1 MKNNKYIILIPVYND
16 WQSVFKL
23 IEDIDLQIN
32 KESVDILIIND
43 ASTENFIN
51 NPKNLPK
58 INSVKIINLI
68 KNGGHRKAIATGLK
82 YCQENLG
89 YDYIIP
95 MDGDGE
101 DRPEELKEFFEK
113 VEKTQPEVITAI
125 RIKRSENFL
134 FKFFYLIHKIFTHLI
149 TGKLIKFGNYTC
161 LSKNAVSKILSD
173 GSVWLSFS
181 GAVTK
186 HFSAY
191 STINSIRGK
200 RYFGPSKMTIFS
212 LILHSL
218 RISTVFR
225 ENIFIR
231 VVIFI
236 LSFGLLAYYSSSYFL
251 IISLAGWV
259 FLFFIICLALDDD
272 VKKLNNCLN
281 NIKSL
286 SDIYSR

>member
-1 MKNNKYIILIPVYND
+1 MKKYIILIPVFND

-23 IEDIDLQIN
+23 IENIDLQIN
-32 KESVDILIIND
+32 NETIDVVIVND
-43 ASTENFIN
+43 ASTESFDN
-51 NPKNLPK
+51 NQKQFSK

-82 YCQENLG
+82 YCQENLE

-101 DRPEELKEFFEK
+101 DRPEELKDFFNQVQE
-113 VEKTQPEVITAI
+113 TQPEVITAT
-125 RIKRSENFL
+125 RVKRSESSL
-134 FKFFYLIHKIFTHLI
+134 FKFLYSMHKIFTHLI

-161 LSKNAVSKILSD
+161 LSKSAVSKLLSD
-173 GSVWLSFS
+173 GSVWLSYS

-186 HFSAY
+186 HFPQF
-191 STINSIRGK
+191 STIQSIRGE
-200 RYFGPSKMTIFS
+200 RYFGPSKMSILG
-212 LILHSL
+212 LILHSF

-231 VVIFI
+231 VVIVI
-236 LSFGLLAYYSSSYFL
+236 LIFGLLAYYSSAYFL
-251 IISLAGWV
+251 IPSLAGWV

-272 VKKLNNCLN
+272 IKKLNNCLN

>member
-1 MKNNKYIILIPVYND
+1 MKYYIILIPVYND
-16 WQSVFKL
+16 WRSVFKL
-23 IEDIDLQIN
+23 IENIDLQIN
-32 KESVDILIIND
+32 NETIDIVIVND
-43 ASTENFIN
+43 ASTESFDN
-51 NPKNLPK
+51 NQKQFSK

-82 YCQENLG
+82 YCQENLE

-101 DRPEELKEFFEK
+101 DRPEELKDFFNQVQE
-113 VEKTQPEVITAI
+113 TQPEVITAT
-125 RIKRSENFL
+125 RVKRSEGFL
-134 FKFFYLIHKIFTHLI
+134 FKFLYSMHKIFTHLI

-161 LSKNAVSKILSD
+161 LSKSAVSKLLTD
-173 GSVWLSFS
+173 GSVWLSYS

-186 HFSAY
+186 HFPQLS
-191 STINSIRGK
+191 IIQSIRGE
-200 RYFGPSKMTIFS
+200 RYFGPSKMSILG

-231 VVIFI
+231 VVIVI
-236 LSFGLLAYYSSSYFL
+236 LIFGLLAYYSSAYFL
-251 IISLAGWV
+251 IPSLAGWV

-272 VKKLNNCLN
+272 VRKLNNSLN

>member
-1 MKNNKYIILIPVYND
+1 MKKYIILIPVYND
-16 WQSVFKL
+16 WESVFKL
-23 IEDIDLQIN
+23 IENINLQIN
-32 KESVDILIIND
+32 NETVNVVIIND
-43 ASTENFIN
+43 ASTESFDN
-51 NPKNLPK
+51 NQKQFSK
-58 INSVKIINLI
+58 INSIKIINLI

-82 YCQENLG
+82 YCQENLE

-101 DRPEELKEFFEK
+101 DRPEELKDFFNQVQE
-113 VEKTQPEVITAI
+113 TQPEVITAT
-125 RIKRSENFL
+125 RVKRSEGFL
-134 FKFFYLIHKIFTHLI
+134 FKFLYLVHKIFTRLI
-149 TGKLIKFGNYTC
+149 TGKLIKFGHFTC
-161 LSKNAVSKILSD
+161 LSKSAVSKLLSD
-173 GSVWLSFS
+173 GSVWLSYS

-186 HFSAY
+186 HFPQF
-191 STINSIRGK
+191 STIQSIRGK
-200 RYFGPSKMTIFS
+200 RYFGPSKMSIFS

-231 VVIFI
+231 VVIII
-236 LSFGLLAYYSSSYFL
+236 LIFALLAYYSSAYFL
-251 IISLAGWV
+251 IPSLAGWV

-272 VKKLNNCLN
+272 IKKLNNCLN

>member
-1 MKNNKYIILIPVYND
+1 MKKYIILIPVFND

-23 IEDIDLQIN
+23 IENIDLQIN
-32 KESVDILIIND
+32 NETIDVVIVND
-43 ASTENFIN
+43 ASTESFDN
-51 NPKNLPK
+51 NQKQFSK

-82 YCQENLG
+82 YCQENLE

-101 DRPEELKEFFEK
+101 DRPEELKDFFNQVQE
-113 VEKTQPEVITAI
+113 TQPEVITAT
-125 RIKRSENFL
+125 RIKRSESFL
-134 FKFFYLIHKIFTHLI
+134 FKFLYSMHKIFTHLI

-161 LSKNAVSKILSD
+161 LSKNAVSKLLSD
-173 GSVWLSFS
+173 GSVWLSYS

-186 HFSAY
+186 HFPQF
-191 STINSIRGK
+191 STIQSIRGE
-200 RYFGPSKMTIFS
+200 RYFGPSKMSI
-212 LILHSL
+212 LALLLHSF

-231 VVIFI
+231 VVIVI
-236 LSFGLLAYYSSSYFL
+236 LIFGLLAYYSSAYFL
-251 IISLAGWV
+251 IPSLAGWV

-272 VKKLNNCLN
+272 IKKLNNCLN

>member
-1 MKNNKYIILIPVYND
+1 MKKYIILIPVFND

-23 IEDIDLQIN
+23 IENIDLQIN
-32 KESVDILIIND
+32 NETIDIIIVND
-43 ASTENFIN
+43 ASTESFDN
-51 NPKNLPK
+51 NQKKFSK

-82 YCQENLG
+82 YCQENLE

-101 DRPEELKEFFEK
+101 DRPEELKDFFNQVQE
-113 VEKTQPEVITAI
+113 TQPEVITAT

-134 FKFFYLIHKIFTHLI
+134 FKFLYSMHKIFTHLI

-161 LSKNAVSKILSD
+161 LSKNAVSKLLSD
-173 GSVWLSFS
+173 GSVWLSYS

-186 HFSAY
+186 HFPQF
-191 STINSIRGK
+191 STIQSIRGE
-200 RYFGPSKMTIFS
+200 RYFGPSKMSI
-212 LILHSL
+212 LALLLHSF

-231 VVIFI
+231 VVIVI
-236 LSFGLLAYYSSSYFL
+236 LIFGLLAYYSSAYFL
-251 IISLAGWV
+251 IPSLAGWV

-272 VKKLNNCLN
+272 IKKLNNCLN

>member
-1 MKNNKYIILIPVYND
+1 MKKYIILIPVFND

-23 IEDIDLQIN
+23 IENIDLQIN
-32 KESVDILIIND
+32 NETIDIIIVND
-43 ASTENFIN
+43 ASTESFDN
-51 NPKNLPK
+51 NQKKFSK

-82 YCQENLG
+82 YCQENLE

-101 DRPEELKEFFEK
+101 DRPEELKDFFKQAQE
-113 VEKTQPEVITAI
+113 TQPEVITAT
-125 RIKRSENFL
+125 RIKRSESFL
-134 FKFFYLIHKIFTHLI
+134 FKFLYSMHKIFTHLI

-161 LSKNAVSKILSD
+161 LSKNAVSKLLSD
-173 GSVWLSFS
+173 GSVWLSYS

-186 HFSAY
+186 HFPQF
-191 STINSIRGK
+191 STIQSIRGE
-200 RYFGPSKMTIFS
+200 RYFGPSKMSILA
-212 LILHSL
+212 LILHSF

-231 VVIFI
+231 VVIVI
-236 LSFGLLAYYSSSYFL
+236 LIFGLLAYYSSAYFL
-251 IISLAGWV
+251 IPSLAGWV

-272 VKKLNNCLN
+272 IKKLNNCLN

-286 SDIYSR
+286 SDVYSR

>member
-1 MKNNKYIILIPVYND
+1 MKKYIILIPVFND

-23 IEDIDLQIN
+23 IENIDLQIN
-32 KESVDILIIND
+32 NETIDIIIVND
-43 ASTENFIN
+43 ASTESFDN
-51 NPKNLPK
+51 NQKKFSK

-82 YCQENLG
+82 YCQENLE

-101 DRPEELKEFFEK
+101 DRPEELKDFFKQAQE
-113 VEKTQPEVITAI
+113 TQPEVITAT
-125 RIKRSENFL
+125 RIKRSESFL
-134 FKFFYLIHKIFTHLI
+134 FKFLYSMHKIFTHLI

-161 LSKNAVSKILSD
+161 LSKNAVSKLLSD
-173 GSVWLSFS
+173 GSVWLSYS

-186 HFSAY
+186 HFPQF
-191 STINSIRGK
+191 STIQSIRGE
-200 RYFGPSKMTIFS
+200 RYFGPSKMSILA
-212 LILHSL
+212 LILHSF

-231 VVIFI
+231 VVIVI
-236 LSFGLLAYYSSSYFL
+236 LIFGLLAYYSSAYFL
-251 IISLAGWV
+251 IPSLAGWV

-272 VKKLNNCLN
+272 IKKLNNCLN

>member
-1 MKNNKYIILIPVYND
+1 MKKYIILIPVFND

-23 IEDIDLQIN
+23 IENIDLQIN
-32 KESVDILIIND
+32 NETIDVVIVND
-43 ASTENFIN
+43 ASTESFDN
-51 NPKNLPK
+51 NQKQFSK

-82 YCQENLG
+82 YCQENLE

-101 DRPEELKEFFEK
+101 DRPEELKDFFNQVQE
-113 VEKTQPEVITAI
+113 TQPEVITAT
-125 RIKRSENFL
+125 RIKRSESFL
-134 FKFFYLIHKIFTHLI
+134 FKFLYSMHKIFTHLI

-161 LSKNAVSKILSD
+161 LSKNAVSKLLSD
-173 GSVWLSFS
+173 GSVWLSYS

-186 HFSAY
+186 HFPQF
-191 STINSIRGK
+191 STIQSIRGE
-200 RYFGPSKMTIFS
+200 RYFGPSKMSI
-212 LILHSL
+212 LALLLHSF

-231 VVIFI
+231 VVIVI
-236 LSFGLLAYYSSSYFL
+236 LIFGLLAYYSSAYFL
-251 IISLAGWV
+251 IPSLAGWV

-272 VKKLNNCLN
+272 IKKLNNCLN

-286 SDIYSR
+286 SDVYSR

>member
-1 MKNNKYIILIPVYND
+1 MKKYIILIPVFND

-23 IEDIDLQIN
+23 IENIDLQIN
-32 KESVDILIIND
+32 NETIDVVIVND
-43 ASTENFIN
+43 ASTESFDN
-51 NPKNLPK
+51 NQKQFSK

-82 YCQENLG
+82 YCQENLE

-101 DRPEELKEFFEK
+101 DRPEELKDFFNQVQE
-113 VEKTQPEVITAI
+113 TQPEVITAT
-125 RIKRSENFL
+125 RIKRSESFL
-134 FKFFYLIHKIFTHLI
+134 FKFLYSMHKIFTHLI

-161 LSKNAVSKILSD
+161 LSKNAVSKLLSD
-173 GSVWLSFS
+173 GSVWLSYS

-186 HFSAY
+186 HFLQF
-191 STINSIRGK
+191 STIQSIRGE
-200 RYFGPSKMTIFS
+200 RYFGPSKMSI
-212 LILHSL
+212 LALLLHSF

-231 VVIFI
+231 VVIVI
-236 LSFGLLAYYSSSYFL
+236 LIFGLLAYYSSAYFL
-251 IISLAGWV
+251 IPSLAGWV

-272 VKKLNNCLN
+272 IKKLNNCLN

>member
-1 MKNNKYIILIPVYND
+1 MIKYMILIPVFND
-16 WQSVFKL
+16 WKSVFKL
-23 IEDIDLQIN
+23 IQNIDSHINNEIIDIVI
-32 KESVDILIIND
+32 VND
-43 ASTENFIN
+43 ASTESFDN
-51 NPKNLPK
+51 NQKQFSK

-82 YCQENLG
+82 YCQENLD

-101 DRPEELKEFFEK
+101 DRPEELIDFFNQVHE
-113 VEKTQPEVITAI
+113 TQPEVITAT
-125 RIKRSENFL
+125 RVKRSEGFV
-134 FKFFYLIHKIFTHLI
+134 FKFLYSIHKIFTHLI

-161 LSKNAVSKILSD
+161 LSKSAVSKLLTD
-173 GSVWLSFS
+173 GSVWLSYS

-186 HFSAY
+186 HFPQF
-191 STINSIRGK
+191 STIQSIRGK
-200 RYFGPSKMTIFS
+200 RYFGPSKMSIFA

-218 RISTVFR
+218 RISTVFK

-231 VVIFI
+231 VVIII
-236 LSFGLLAYYSSSYFL
+236 LIFGLLAYYSSAYFL
-251 IISLAGWV
+251 IPSLAGWI

-272 VKKLNNCLN
+272 IKKLNNCLN

>member
-1 MKNNKYIILIPVYND
+1 MKKYIILIPVFND

-23 IEDIDLQIN
+23 IENIDLQIN
-32 KESVDILIIND
+32 NETIDIIIVND
-43 ASTENFIN
+43 ASTKSFDN
-51 NPKNLPK
+51 NQKKFSK

-82 YCQENLG
+82 YCQENLE

-101 DRPEELKEFFEK
+101 DRPEELKDFFKQAQE
-113 VEKTQPEVITAI
+113 TQPEVITAT
-125 RIKRSENFL
+125 RIKRSESFL
-134 FKFFYLIHKIFTHLI
+134 FKFLYSMHKIFTHLI

-161 LSKNAVSKILSD
+161 LSKNAVSKLLSD
-173 GSVWLSFS
+173 GSVWLSYS

-186 HFSAY
+186 HFPQF
-191 STINSIRGK
+191 STIQSIRGE
-200 RYFGPSKMTIFS
+200 RYFGPSKMSI
-212 LILHSL
+212 LALLLHSF

-231 VVIFI
+231 VVIVI
-236 LSFGLLAYYSSSYFL
+236 LIFGLLAYYSSAYFL
-251 IISLAGWV
+251 IPSLAGWV

-272 VKKLNNCLN
+272 IKKLNNCLN

>member
-1 MKNNKYIILIPVYND
+1 MKKYIILIPVFND

-23 IEDIDLQIN
+23 IENIDLQIRD
-32 KESVDILIIND
+32 ETIDVIIVND
-43 ASTENFIN
+43 ASTESFDN
-51 NPKNLPK
+51 NQKQFSK

-82 YCQENLG
+82 YCHENLE

-101 DRPEELKEFFEK
+101 DRPEELKDFFNQVQET
-113 VEKTQPEVITAI
+113 EPEVTTAI
-125 RIKRSENFL
+125 RIKRSESFL
-134 FKFFYLIHKIFTHLI
+134 FKFLYAVHKIFTNLI

-161 LSKNAVSKILSD
+161 LSKSAVSKLLSD
-173 GSVWLSFS
+173 GSVWLSYS

-186 HFSAY
+186 HFPQF
-191 STINSIRGK
+191 STIQSIRGK
-200 RYFGPSKMTIFS
+200 RYFGPSKMSILALIF
-212 LILHSL
+212 HSL

-231 VVIFI
+231 VVIVI
-236 LSFGLLAYYSSSYFL
+236 LIFGLLAYYSSAYFL
-251 IISLAGWV
+251 IPSLAGWV

>member
-1 MKNNKYIILIPVYND
+1 MKKYIILIPVFND

-23 IEDIDLQIN
+23 IENIDLQIN
-32 KESVDILIIND
+32 NETIDIIIVND
-43 ASTENFIN
+43 ASTESFDN
-51 NPKNLPK
+51 NQKKFSK

-82 YCQENLG
+82 YCQENLE

-101 DRPEELKEFFEK
+101 DRPEELKDFFNQVQE
-113 VEKTQPEVITAI
+113 TQPEVITAT
-125 RIKRSENFL
+125 RIKRSESFL
-134 FKFFYLIHKIFTHLI
+134 FKFLYSMHKIFTHLI

-161 LSKNAVSKILSD
+161 LSKNAVSKLLSD
-173 GSVWLSFS
+173 GSVWLSYS

-186 HFSAY
+186 HFLQF
-191 STINSIRGK
+191 STIQSIRGE
-200 RYFGPSKMTIFS
+200 RYFGPSKMSILG
-212 LILHSL
+212 LILHSF

-231 VVIFI
+231 VVIVI
-236 LSFGLLAYYSSSYFL
+236 LIFGLLAYYSSAYFL
-251 IISLAGWV
+251 IPSLAGWV

-272 VKKLNNCLN
+272 IKKLNNCLN

-286 SDIYSR
+286 SDVYSR

>member
-1 MKNNKYIILIPVYND
+1 MKKYIILIPVFND

-23 IEDIDLQIN
+23 IENIDLQIN
-32 KESVDILIIND
+32 NETIDIVIVND
-43 ASTENFIN
+43 ASTESFDN
-51 NPKNLPK
+51 NQKQFSK

-82 YCQENLG
+82 YCQENLE

-101 DRPEELKEFFEK
+101 DRPEELKDFFNQVQE
-113 VEKTQPEVITAI
+113 TQPEVITAT
-125 RIKRSENFL
+125 RVKRSESFL
-134 FKFFYLIHKIFTHLI
+134 FKFLYSVHKIFTLLI
-149 TGKLIKFGNYTC
+149 TGKLIKFGHFTC
-161 LSKNAVSKILSD
+161 LSKSAVSKLLSD
-173 GSVWLSFS
+173 GSVWLSYS

-186 HFSAY
+186 HFPQF
-191 STINSIRGK
+191 STIQSIRGQ
-200 RYFGPSKMTIFS
+200 RYFGPSKMSVFA

-218 RISTVFR
+218 RISTVFK
-225 ENIFIR
+225 ENIFVR
-231 VVIFI
+231 VVIVI
-236 LSFGLLAYYSSSYFL
+236 LIFGLLAYYSSAYFL
-251 IISLAGWV
+251 IPSLAGWV

-272 VKKLNNCLN
+272 VKKLNNSLN

>member
-1 MKNNKYIILIPVYND
+1 MKKYIILIPVFND

-23 IEDIDLQIN
+23 IENIDLQIN
-32 KESVDILIIND
+32 NETIDIIIVND
-43 ASTENFIN
+43 ASTESFDN
-51 NPKNLPK
+51 NQKQFSK

-82 YCQENLG
+82 YCQENLE

-101 DRPEELKEFFEK
+101 DRPEELKDFFKQAQE
-113 VEKTQPEVITAI
+113 TQPEVITAT
-125 RIKRSENFL
+125 RIKRSESFL
-134 FKFFYLIHKIFTHLI
+134 FKFLYSMHKIFTHLI

-161 LSKNAVSKILSD
+161 LSKNAVSKLLSD
-173 GSVWLSFS
+173 GSVWLSYS

-186 HFSAY
+186 HFPQF
-191 STINSIRGK
+191 STIQSIRGE
-200 RYFGPSKMTIFS
+200 RYFGPSKMSI
-212 LILHSL
+212 LALLLHSF

-231 VVIFI
+231 VVIVI
-236 LSFGLLAYYSSSYFL
+236 LIFGLLAYYSSAYFL
-251 IISLAGWV
+251 IPSLAGWV

-272 VKKLNNCLN
+272 IKKLNNCLN

-286 SDIYSR
+286 SDVYSR

>member
-1 MKNNKYIILIPVYND
+1 MIKYIILIPVFND
-16 WQSVFKL
+16 WKSVFKL
-23 IEDIDLQIN
+23 IENIDLQLNNEI
-32 KESVDILIIND
+32 VDVVIVND
-43 ASTENFIN
+43 ASTESFDSNQKQFS
-51 NPKNLPK
+51 K

-82 YCQENLG
+82 YCQENLE

-101 DRPEELKEFFEK
+101 DRPEELKDFFNQ
-113 VEKTQPEVITAI
+113 VQKTQPEVITAT
-125 RIKRSENFL
+125 RVKRSESFL
-134 FKFFYLIHKIFTHLI
+134 FKFLYSVHKIFTLLI
-149 TGKLIKFGNYTC
+149 TGKLIKFGHFTC
-161 LSKNAVSKILSD
+161 LSKSAVSKLLSD
-173 GSVWLSFS
+173 GSVWLSYS

-186 HFSAY
+186 HFPQF
-191 STINSIRGK
+191 STIQSIRGK
-200 RYFGPSKMTIFS
+200 RYFGPSKMSILALIF
-212 LILHSL
+212 HSL

-231 VVIFI
+231 VVIVI
-236 LSFGLLAYYSSSYFL
+236 LIFGLLAYYSSAYFL
-251 IISLAGWV
+251 IPSLAGWV

>member
-1 MKNNKYIILIPVYND
+1 MKKYIILIPVFND

-23 IEDIDLQIN
+23 IENIDLQIN
-32 KESVDILIIND
+32 NETIDIIIVND
-43 ASTENFIN
+43 ASTESFDN
-51 NPKNLPK
+51 NQKQFSK

-82 YCQENLG
+82 YCQENLE

-101 DRPEELKEFFEK
+101 DRPEELKDFFNQVQE
-113 VEKTQPEVITAI
+113 TQPEVITAT
-125 RIKRSENFL
+125 RIKRSESFL
-134 FKFFYLIHKIFTHLI
+134 FKFLYSMHKIFTHLI

-161 LSKNAVSKILSD
+161 LSKNAVSKLLSD
-173 GSVWLSFS
+173 GSVWLSYS

-186 HFSAY
+186 HFPQF
-191 STINSIRGK
+191 STIQSIRGE
-200 RYFGPSKMTIFS
+200 RYFGPSKMSI
-212 LILHSL
+212 LALLLHSF

-231 VVIFI
+231 VVIVI
-236 LSFGLLAYYSSSYFL
+236 LIFGLLAYYSSAYFL
-251 IISLAGWV
+251 IPSLAGWV

-272 VKKLNNCLN
+272 IKKLNNCLN

-286 SDIYSR
+286 SDVYSR

>member
-1 MKNNKYIILIPVYND
+1 MKKYIILIPVFND

-23 IEDIDLQIN
+23 IENIDLQIN
-32 KESVDILIIND
+32 NETIDVVIVND
-43 ASTENFIN
+43 ASTESFDN
-51 NPKNLPK
+51 NQKQFSK

-82 YCQENLG
+82 YCQENLE

-101 DRPEELKEFFEK
+101 DRPEELKDFFNQVQE
-113 VEKTQPEVITAI
+113 TQPEVITAT
-125 RIKRSENFL
+125 RVKRSESSL
-134 FKFFYLIHKIFTHLI
+134 FKFLYSMHKIFTLLI

-161 LSKNAVSKILSD
+161 LSKSAVSKLLSD
-173 GSVWLSFS
+173 GSVWLSYS

-186 HFSAY
+186 HFPQF
-191 STINSIRGK
+191 STIQSIRGE
-200 RYFGPSKMTIFS
+200 RYFGPSKMSI
-212 LILHSL
+212 LALLLHSF

-231 VVIFI
+231 VVIVI
-236 LSFGLLAYYSSSYFL
+236 LIFGLLAYYSSAYFL
-251 IISLAGWV
+251 IPSLAGWV

-272 VKKLNNCLN
+272 IKKLNNCLN

>member
-1 MKNNKYIILIPVYND
+1 MKKYIILIPVFND

-23 IEDIDLQIN
+23 IENIDLQIN
-32 KESVDILIIND
+32 NETIDIIIVND
-43 ASTENFIN
+43 ASTESFDN
-51 NPKNLPK
+51 NPKQFSK

-82 YCQENLG
+82 YCQENLE

-101 DRPEELKEFFEK
+101 DRPEELKDFFKQAQE
-113 VEKTQPEVITAI
+113 TQPEVITAT
-125 RIKRSENFL
+125 RIKRSESFL
-134 FKFFYLIHKIFTHLI
+134 FKFLYSMHKIFTHLI

-161 LSKNAVSKILSD
+161 LSKNAVSKLLSD
-173 GSVWLSFS
+173 GSVWLSYS

-186 HFSAY
+186 HFPQF
-191 STINSIRGK
+191 STIQSIRGE
-200 RYFGPSKMTIFS
+200 RYFGPSKMSIS
-212 LILHSL
+212 ALLLHSF

-231 VVIFI
+231 VVIVI
-236 LSFGLLAYYSSSYFL
+236 LIFGLLAYYSSAYFL
-251 IISLAGWV
+251 IPSLAGWV

-272 VKKLNNCLN
+272 IKKLNNCLN

>member
-1 MKNNKYIILIPVYND
+1 MKKYIILIPIFND

-23 IEDIDLQIN
+23 IENIDLQIN
-32 KESVDILIIND
+32 NEIVDVIIVND
-43 ASTENFIN
+43 ASTESFDSNQKQFS
-51 NPKNLPK
+51 K

-82 YCQENLG
+82 YCQENLE

-101 DRPEELKEFFEK
+101 DRPEELKDFFNQVQE
-113 VEKTQPEVITAI
+113 TQPEVITAT
-125 RIKRSENFL
+125 RVKRSEGFL
-134 FKFFYLIHKIFTHLI
+134 FKFLYSMHKIFTHLI

-161 LSKNAVSKILSD
+161 LSKSAVSKLLSD
-173 GSVWLSFS
+173 GSVWLSYS

-186 HFSAY
+186 HFPQFS
-191 STINSIRGK
+191 IIQSIRGE
-200 RYFGPSKMTIFS
+200 RYFGPSKMSILA

-231 VVIFI
+231 VVIVI
-236 LSFGLLAYYSSSYFL
+236 LIFGLLAYYSSAYFL
-251 IISLAGWV
+251 IPSLAGWV

-272 VKKLNNCLN
+272 VRKLNNSLN